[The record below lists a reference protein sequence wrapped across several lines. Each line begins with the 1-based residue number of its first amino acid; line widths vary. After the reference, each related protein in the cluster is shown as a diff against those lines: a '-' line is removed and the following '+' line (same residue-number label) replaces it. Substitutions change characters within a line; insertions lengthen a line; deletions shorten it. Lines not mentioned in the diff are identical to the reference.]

1 MTTVSFTPQGPSFE
15 IQYTD
20 DSTEVSVLAGGAP
33 SWLVFNPDNTHACCV
48 NFGFTDGDTEAI
60 MPTNSTPGRGTVI
73 GQRQQV
79 VIHVPQCAYAAQV
92 WVSVAGNGGTGN
104 VFLTPGA

>member
-1 MTTVSFTPQGPSFE
+1 MTISSFTPAGPSHR

-20 DSTEVSVLAGGAP
+20 DSTTISIEVAGAT
-33 SWLVFNPDNTHACCV
+33 SWLAFNPDNTHAACV
-48 NFGFTDGDTEAI
+48 NFGFTDLDVDAV
-60 MPTNSTPGRGTVI
+60 MPLNGAPGKGTVI

-79 VIHVPQCAYAAQV
+79 VISVPQCANNATV
-92 WVSVAGNGGTGN
+92 WVSVAGDGGTGN

>member
-1 MTTVSFTPQGPSFE
+1 MTTYFTPSGPSLE

-20 DSTEVSVLAGGAP
+20 DSTEVSELAGGAT
-33 SWLVFNPDNTHACCV
+33 SWLVFNPDNTHAVCV
-48 NFGFTDGDTEAI
+48 NFGFTDNDVDAI
-60 MPTNSTPGRGTVI
+60 MPTNNTPGRGTVI

-79 VIHVPQCAYAAQV
+79 VISVPQCAYSPTV

>member
-1 MTTVSFTPQGPSFE
+1 MTTFFTPQGPSLE

-20 DSTEVSVLAGGAP
+20 DSTEVSVLAGGAT
-33 SWLVFNPDNTHACCV
+33 SWLVMNPDNTHAVCV
-48 NFGFTDGDTEAI
+48 NFGFTDGDVEAI
-60 MPTNSTPGRGTVI
+60 MPKNNVPGRGTVI

-79 VIHVPQCAYAAQV
+79 VLNIPQCAYAAQV
-92 WVSVAGNGGTGN
+92 YVSVAGNGGTGN

>member
-1 MTTVSFTPQGPSFE
+1 MTIVSFTPQGPSHR
-15 IQYTD
+15 IQYAD
-20 DSTEVSVLAGGAP
+20 DSTEVSVLAGGATT
-33 SWLVFNPDNTHACCV
+33 WLVFNPDNTHAACV

-60 MPTNSTPGRGTVI
+60 MPLNGTPGRGTVI

-79 VIHVPQCAYAAQV
+79 VISVPQCAYAAQV
-92 WVSVAGNGGTGN
+92 YVSVAGDGGTGN